1 VHTIALKRALSR
13 GRVLNSLYGF
23 GKKIRG
29 TSNSASFKR
38 HTSRRRNEMKSRR
51 SFATTSLAGTLL
63 ALMIAPGAAPSLSP
77 IGREVASS
85 YRCAVRIYDKAREW
99 GLIARWWIDPEYV
112 TAAGAGQRSLKTED
126 VCQARPA
133 GAR

>member
-1 VHTIALKRALSR
+1 MR
-13 GRVLNSLYGF
+13 
-23 GKKIRG
+23 
-29 TSNSASFKR
+29 
-38 HTSRRRNEMKSRR
+38 SRR
-51 SFATTSLAGTLL
+51 SFVTTSLAGALL
-63 ALMIAPGAAPSLSP
+63 ALMSAPGAAPSLSL

-99 GLIARWWIDPEYV
+99 GVIARWWIDPEYV
-112 TAAGAGQRSLKTED
+112 TAAGDGDGQRSSKTED

>member
-1 VHTIALKRALSR
+1 MR
-13 GRVLNSLYGF
+13 
-23 GKKIRG
+23 
-29 TSNSASFKR
+29 
-38 HTSRRRNEMKSRR
+38 SRR
-51 SFATTSLAGTLL
+51 SFATSSLAGTLL

-99 GLIARWWIDPEYV
+99 GVIARWWIDPEYV
-112 TAAGAGQRSLKTED
+112 TSARDGAGGADGQRTSKTED